1 MTVKANKN
9 EAATP
14 ETPSPFLFGDNTFR
28 LLVDQITDY
37 AIFLLTPSGEV
48 ATWNPGAERIK
59 GFKPHEIIGKHFRT
73 FYSSE
78 AQDAQIPEQELK
90 VAAAVGRFEDEGW
103 RIRKDGSQFWANVII
118 TAIRSQQGDLLGFG
132 KVTRDLSERKC
143 AEERL
148 RHLSYSLL
156 KIQDDERG
164 KLGRELHDTV
174 GQYLVAAKMSL
185 DGVASDDRFDPQVR
199 HRIDDSLLLIDRAIR
214 EVRTLSYLLYPPML
228 EEMGLAS
235 AIRWYLEGFSKRSG
249 VQAECERCDDV
260 RLQRDI
266 ELALFRVFQESMTNV
281 HRHSQ
286 GKTARIRFAVQNH
299 RAVLEVKDDGVGLG
313 VDPGDVNAA
322 SVSRLGVGI
331 RGMSERIRQLGGQLS
346 INSTP
351 RGTTVKATVPA
362 EPRSDAGGPELR

>member
-1 MTVKANKN
+1 MMTKTNKN
-9 EAATP
+9 EAAAP
-14 ETPSPFLFGDNTFR
+14 ETPSRFLFGDNTFR

-48 ATWNPGAERIK
+48 ATWNPGAQRIK

-73 FYSSE
+73 FYPPE
-78 AQDAQIPEQELK
+78 AQSAQIPEQELK

-118 TAIRSQQGDLLGFG
+118 TAIRNQQGDLLGFG
-132 KVTRDLSERKC
+132 KVTRDLTERKR
-143 AEERL
+143 AEEQL
-148 RHLSYSLL
+148 RDLSHSLL
-156 KIQDDERG
+156 KIQDEERG

-174 GQYLVAAKMSL
+174 GQYLVASKMSL
-185 DGVASDDRFDPQVR
+185 DSLVSDDHFDPHVR

-228 EEMGLAS
+228 EEMGLGS
-235 AIRWYLEGFSKRSG
+235 AIRWHLEGFSKRSG
-249 VQAECERCDDV
+249 IQAECERCDDV
-260 RLQRDI
+260 RLQRDV

-286 GKTARIRFAVQNH
+286 AKTARIRFMMQDH
-299 RAVLEVKDDGVGLG
+299 TAVLEVKDDGVGLT
-313 VDPGDVNAA
+313 VEPGELNAA

-331 RGMSERIRQLGGQLS
+331 RSMSERIRQLGGQLS
-346 INSTP
+346 ISSTP
-351 RGTTVKATVPA
+351 HGTMVRAAVPA
-362 EPRSDAGGPELR
+362 EPCSDARGPESR